1 MEPGSP
7 DLSAALERL
16 WARFLPEIRER
27 VSVLENA
34 SATLATGAL
43 TPQERDSAHAMA
55 HKLAGVLGTF
65 NLARGT
71 ELAREAELIYGR
83 EDGPDPASAPRLGAI
98 SAELRSLVESRSQS
112 E

>member
-1 MEPGSP
+1 MEPASS
-7 DLSAALERL
+7 DLSEALDRL

-27 VSVLENA
+27 VRVLENA
-34 SATLATGAL
+34 AATLAAGAL

-71 ELAREAELIYGR
+71 ELAREAELMYGR
-83 EDGPDPASAPRLGAI
+83 EEGPDPASAPRLAII
-98 SAELRSLVESRSQS
+98 SAELRSLVESRS
-112 E
+112 

>member
-1 MEPGSP
+1 MEPASP
-7 DLSAALERL
+7 ALSEALDRL
-16 WARFLPEIRER
+16 WSRFLPEIRER
-27 VSVLENA
+27 VRVLENA
-34 SATLATGAL
+34 AATLAAGTL
-43 TPQERDSAHAMA
+43 TRDECESAHAMA

-98 SAELRSLVESRSQS
+98 SAELRSLVESRSQGD
-112 E
+112 